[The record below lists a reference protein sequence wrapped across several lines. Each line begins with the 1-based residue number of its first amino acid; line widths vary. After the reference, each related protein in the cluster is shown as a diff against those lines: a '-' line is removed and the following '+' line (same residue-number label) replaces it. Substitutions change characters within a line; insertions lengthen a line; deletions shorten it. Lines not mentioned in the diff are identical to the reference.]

1 MRAKKRGNMRTCAI
15 ELMSIWGLDGY
26 QVHVYPEFLG
36 SPEIFDHMLSL
47 HRNLVELGGPL
58 VPLPPRGADIDLPH

>member
-1 MRAKKRGNMRTCAI
+1 MG
-15 ELMSIWGLDGY
+15 IWGLDGY
-26 QVHVYPEFLG
+26 QVLVYPEFLG
-36 SPEIFDHMLSL
+36 SPEISDHLLSL